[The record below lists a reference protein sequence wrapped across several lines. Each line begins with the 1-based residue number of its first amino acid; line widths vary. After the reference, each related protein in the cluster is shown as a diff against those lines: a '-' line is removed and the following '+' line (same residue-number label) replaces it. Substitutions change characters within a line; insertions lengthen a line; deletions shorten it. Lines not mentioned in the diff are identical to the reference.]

1 MLYLSGK
8 LISFTFYMPT
18 TQIFELASEL
28 RAVIS
33 DLHKRLRKQFYS
45 GGELSITE
53 QTTLSY
59 LYRAGSLFPSELADI
74 NKIRKQSM
82 SQVLSHLEELKLIR
96 RTVSRED
103 KRKTAIS
110 LTAAGEKLVD
120 KSRYE
125 RDEWLAKAIKARLGE
140 KEVQVLAAAMPL
152 LRLIADAE

>member
-1 MLYLSGK
+1 
-8 LISFTFYMPT
+8 MPT
-18 TQIFELASEL
+18 TPFFELASEL
-28 RAVIS
+28 RGVVS
-33 DLHKRLRKQFYS
+33 DLAKRLRKQIYS
-45 GGELSITE
+45 VGELSITE
-53 QTTLSY
+53 QTTVSY
-59 LYRAGSLFPSELADI
+59 LYRAGSLFPSELAEI

-82 SQVLSHLEELKLIR
+82 SQVLNHLEELKLIR
-96 RTVSRED
+96 RTVSRDD

-125 RDEWLAKAIKARLGE
+125 RDEWLAKAIRARLGE

>member
-1 MLYLSGK
+1 
-8 LISFTFYMPT
+8 MPT
-18 TQIFELASEL
+18 APFFELASEL
-28 RAVIS
+28 RGVVS
-33 DLHKRLRKQFYS
+33 DLAKRLRKQVYS
-45 GGELSITE
+45 VGELSITE
-53 QTTLSY
+53 QTTVLY
-59 LYRAGSLFPSELADI
+59 LYRAGSLFPSELAEI

-82 SQVLSHLEELKLIR
+82 SQVLNHLEELKLIR

-125 RDEWLAKAIKARLGE
+125 RDVWLAKAIKGRLGE
-140 KEVQVLAAAMPL
+140 KEVQVLVAAMPL